1 MAKFIIG
8 MRHKEAAECMKLNYL
23 GHSLGTTQTFY
34 GLGRGKYMR
43 PYFSQVVAIAPCF
56 IPMIDNYVSGDFKLD
71 KETYAAITGFME
83 VLDLESLFGPY
94 WGDQVDRLCAV
105 SGGHQTEACSQ
116 LKSVKVGPL
125 APGGSIFGMSEV
137 SVQSV
142 LHLAQNIV

>member
-1 MAKFIIG
+1 
-8 MRHKEAAECMKLNYL
+8 
-23 GHSLGTTQTFY
+23 
-34 GLGRGKYMR
+34 
-43 PYFSQVVAIAPCF
+43 
-56 IPMIDNYVSGDFKLD
+56 
-71 KETYAAITGFME
+71 ME